1 MDLGEGKWGGCR
13 EEGKFWAHTGASK
26 ILQKRL
32 PVEGNFALFCWRK
45 VQVAEC
51 GVWGF
56 SLYVRKK
63 PLSLWLRLPQKPR
76 SPWEDGGGK
85 AGPGQGPALLD
96 LALAA
101 LNQDKGKR
109 SSKSPTDLKK
119 KKSRKADGFWMKSV
133 QLF

>member
-1 MDLGEGKWGGCR
+1 MDLGEGRKGKGGR

-63 PLSLWLRLPQKPR
+63 PLSLWLRLPRRPR
-76 SPWEDGGGK
+76 RPWEDGGGEGRAWTGPSS
-85 AGPGQGPALLD
+85 AGSGTCRPEPGQGEEVVQES
-96 LALAA
+96 
-101 LNQDKGKR
+101 NR
-109 SSKSPTDLKK
+109 LKK
-119 KKSRKADGFWMKSV
+119 KKR
-133 QLF
+133 